1 MRIGGNF
8 AAVAA
13 AAGVVWAVST
23 AVNHAQTAAPAASG
37 PTRVAVVDI
46 IKVFDSFNQTRVLN
60 TKIEAHRRGLAQ
72 QAEKKEQ
79 EIKAEQA
86 ALEAFAESSAE
97 WYKRNEQVKRM
108 MFEYKLWE
116 ETERQKISDRHKLWV
131 QRTYDMMAAEIA
143 RVARAHGAQLVV
155 TTEELK
161 MDVPDSKAL
170 ISLIMNRKVIYF
182 DPALDLSEEV
192 LANLNAAFEK
202 AGGEKSVEFT
212 N

>member
-1 MRIGGNF
+1 M
-8 AAVAA
+8 
-13 AAGVVWAVST
+13 
-23 AVNHAQTAAPAASG
+23 
-37 PTRVAVVDI
+37 
-46 IKVFDSFNQTRVLN
+46 FDSFNQTKVLN

-143 RVARAHGAQLVV
+143 RVARARGAQLVV